1 MRKNYANSS
10 LTRPDVAVEAVDFK
24 TANNSYNGIYL
35 STSDKKSF
43 DFSERPSRL
52 LDRVYL

>member
-24 TANNSYNGIYL
+24 TANNSYNGFYL

-43 DFSERPSRL
+43 DFSDRPSSL
-52 LDRVYL
+52 LDRVFL